1 MELNYERTKHLKGKM
16 IRFRNKNG
24 EWVVGKVVNI
34 KKDGLEIAEL
44 GSHDSND
51 GYGFGFCNPCRCFR
65 RPFFFSFV
73 EIIEVF
79 PFFFF

>member
-1 MELNYERTKHLKGKM
+1 VELNYERAQHLKGKM

-24 EWVVGKVVNI
+24 ELVVGKVVNI

-44 GSHDSND
+44 DSHGSND
-51 GYGFGFCNPCRCFR
+51 GYGFGFFDGPFFG
-65 RPFFFSFV
+65 RPFFFPFV
-73 EIIEVF
+73 EFEFF

>member
-1 MELNYERTKHLKGKM
+1 MELNYERAKHLKGKM

-24 EWVVGKVVNI
+24 EMVVGKVVNV

-44 GSHDSND
+44 GPPDSNE
-51 GYGFGFCNPCRCFR
+51 GYGFGFFDRPFFR
-65 RPFFFSFV
+65 RPFFFPFV
-73 EIIEVF
+73 EIEFF